1 MKAILLLLVLLP
13 GSLHILN
20 AQHKEFH
27 WLVGTWKMKDRA
39 IVEKWSIAKD
49 GKTLNGISYRVKGSD
64 TTVTEEIK
72 LLEKDHTFYYVPDV
86 AGDQGPVDFKIT
98 HQDAASFVAEN
109 PDHDFPKLIRYT
121 FVRSDASDS
130 IEATIEGNGKMIHYT
145 FVRLE

>member
-1 MKAILLLLVLLP
+1 MKATLLLSALLL
-13 GSLHILN
+13 GSLHVVN

-39 IVEKWSIAKD
+39 IVEQWSIAKD
-49 GKTLNGISYRVKGSD
+49 GKTLDGISYRVKGSD

-72 LLEKDHTFYYVPDV
+72 LLKKDDAFYYVPDV
-86 AGDQGPVDFKIT
+86 AGDQGSVDFKIT

-121 FVRSDASDS
+121 FVRSDAHDT
-130 IEATIEGNGKMIHYT
+130 IEATIEGNGKVIHYT
-145 FVRLE
+145 FVRVE